1 MLNDIQYGLRQL
13 IKNPGFTLVAALT
26 LALGIGANT
35 AIFSVVN
42 AVLLKPLP
50 FSSPDQLVAVGMI
63 HAREPSTV
71 LGSLSYPDY
80 FDFRDQNQ
88 TFSSI
93 AIHRNRTVALVKDG
107 EAQSIR
113 GEKVSADFFDV
124 LGVKPAIGRAFVRE
138 DEQAGGGSGGFKVIL
153 GDALWNRLFNRD
165 LNAIGQVLM
174 FDNRPY
180 TVIGIMPPRFQ
191 YPIETE
197 GPEYYITIAED
208 AANEDGS
215 KPQTEQR
222 GNHSLEGIARLK
234 PGVTINQ
241 AIVDLKTIAA
251 RLEKQYPD
259 SNTDFSAD
267 VQPLREELLGDVRKA
282 LYVLFGA
289 VVCVLLIANANV
301 ANLLLA
307 RASVRGKEIALRA
320 ALGASRTRII
330 RQLLTESL
338 ILAGIGGVLGLLIAQ
353 WGTEALITA
362 VPQNIPRISAIQL
375 DGAVLAFTLLVS
387 LGTGIVFGLV
397 PAWQASHVDLNS
409 ALKTGARTG
418 SGTEHKHSLRNG
430 LVMAEVALALV
441 LLVCAGLLIQSFSRL
456 GRVKTGIQTGR
467 LLTARI
473 QIPDVAYPKIE
484 NVVAFFDRLLP
495 AVQAI
500 PGVKSASYILPLPLS
515 GSQIVTS
522 FDIEERPLPE
532 GKQNSADNR
541 VVGPDYFRRWGF
553 RCSRDALSPRP
564 ISSSRNRS

>member
-13 IKNPGFTLVAALT
+13 IKNPGFTLIAALT

-50 FSSPDQLVAVGMI
+50 FPSPDQLVAVGMI

-113 GEKVSADFFDV
+113 GEKVSANFFDV

-138 DEQAGGGSGGFKVIL
+138 DEQADGGPGGFKVIL

-174 FDNRPY
+174 FDNRPF
-180 TVIGIMPPRFQ
+180 TVIGVMPPRFQ

-282 LYVLFGA
+282 LYVLFSS
-289 VVCVLLIANANV
+289 
-301 ANLLLA
+301 
-307 RASVRGKEIALRA
+307 RAL
-320 ALGASRTRII
+320 
-330 RQLLTESL
+330 
-338 ILAGIGGVLGLLIAQ
+338 
-353 WGTEALITA
+353 
-362 VPQNIPRISAIQL
+362 P
-375 DGAVLAFTLLVS
+375 
-387 LGTGIVFGLV
+387 
-397 PAWQASHVDLNS
+397 
-409 ALKTGARTG
+409 
-418 SGTEHKHSLRNG
+418 
-430 LVMAEVALALV
+430 
-441 LLVCAGLLIQSFSRL
+441 CAGKRSPFAPRW
-456 GRVKTGIQTGR
+456 
-467 LLTARI
+467 A
-473 QIPDVAYPKIE
+473 
-484 NVVAFFDRLLP
+484 
-495 AVQAI
+495 QAA
-500 PGVKSASYILPLPLS
+500 PGLS
-515 GSQIVTS
+515 
-522 FDIEERPLPE
+522 
-532 GKQNSADNR
+532 DN
-541 VVGPDYFRRWGF
+541 
-553 RCSRDALSPRP
+553 C
-564 ISSSRNRS
+564 